1 MLLVRS
7 PNGVNGGG
15 QLAVEDD
22 ITKVA
27 EQEKALVFP
36 HFEEATAF
44 SIGAA
49 IKAAAEAKG
58 VGLAIDVR
66 LWDRPLF
73 YFAMPG
79 TLPDNAEW
87 VRRKS
92 NCVRRFNRASY
103 ALTLRQKQR
112 GSGFAPDDGIDPME
126 IAAHGGSFPI
136 RMANAGVVGA
146 ITVSGVPGRDDHGFV
161 VAGIAAH
168 LGLDGAAL
176 ALAKES

>member
-1 MLLVRS
+1 MTNAASQVAEW
-7 PNGVNGGG
+7 GQGGG

-22 ITKVA
+22 FAKVA

-36 HFEEATAF
+36 QFDEAAAF
-44 SIGAA
+44 SIGVA
-49 IKAAAEAKG
+49 IKTAAEAKG
-58 VGLAIDVR
+58 VSLAIDVR

-103 ALTLRQKQR
+103 ALTLRHKQR

-136 RMANAGVVGA
+136 RVASAGVIGA
-146 ITVSGVPGRDDHGFV
+146 IT
-161 VAGIAAH
+161 
-168 LGLDGAAL
+168 
-176 ALAKES
+176 